1 MALTY
6 EQTPSELH
14 TFGPRQL
21 KKRLYKVVAFEAGYG
36 RVTLRLHSEASR
48 ASTDLSKFLKSINK
62 RADGVSSIDYSRP
75 HELLRLSPSVYTK
88 HVLFEGIH
96 FDMDLAAKLPSGLR
110 MLKRTLFFSKRGH
123 PNGHGAIA
131 L

>member
-36 RVTLRLHSEASR
+36 RVTLRLHSEAR

-96 FDMDLAAKLPSGLR
+96 FDMDLAGKITFR
-110 MLKRTLFFSKRGH
+110 DYEC
-123 PNGHGAIA
+123 
-131 L
+131 